1 MEWWMLWRES
11 IESGVNKTRGRLFDL
26 PHSFIW
32 IYNRN
37 PAMKVT
43 IGILSMDNTVVN
55 EKISD
60 A

>member
-1 MEWWMLWRES
+1 MLWRES